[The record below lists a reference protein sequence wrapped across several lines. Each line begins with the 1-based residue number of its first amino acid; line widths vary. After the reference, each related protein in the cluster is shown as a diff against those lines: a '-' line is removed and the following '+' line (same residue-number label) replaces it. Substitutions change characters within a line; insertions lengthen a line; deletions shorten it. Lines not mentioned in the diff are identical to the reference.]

1 MRIAFYAPLKSPDH
15 IVPSGDRR
23 MGRLLMAALEAAGH
37 EVVLAS
43 TFRSFEP
50 TGDTARQ
57 EAIRDHALA
66 EADRVITALR
76 ARPPDAWFT
85 YHVYYKA
92 PDWIGPRIA
101 AALDIP
107 YVIAEPSHAP
117 KRAHG
122 PWQLGHDAAAGAIN
136 RADALFCL
144 TRHDMACIAPLVQP
158 ADKLSFL
165 PPFLDVAPFAEAA
178 RHRAESREAMAAAFE
193 LDATVPWLLSVA
205 MMRPGDKLASYR
217 QLAAALA
224 SLQDEAWQLVVV
236 GGGPAEGEVRA
247 ALGVLATD
255 RMAVIGARCADELPA
270 LYAAADIYVWPAVG
284 EAYGMALLEAQ
295 ACSVPVVAGRIRGV
309 PDVVRDGETAL
320 LAPVDDANAL
330 AAQVRKL
337 LQDRELRARL
347 GAAAG
352 EFVAGERTI
361 EHAAARLNPVLER
374 LRARHP
380 AHAAR

>member
-23 MGRLLMAALEAAGH
+23 MGRLLMAALEAVGH
-37 EVVLAS
+37 EVALAS

-50 TGDTARQ
+50 TGDTALQ

-92 PDWIGPRIA
+92 PDWIGPRVA

-117 KRAHG
+117 KRAQG
-122 PWQLGHDAAAGAIN
+122 PWRLGHDAAAGAID

-144 TRHDMACIAPLVQP
+144 TRHDMTCIAPLVQP

-178 RHRAESREAMAAAFE
+178 RYRAESREAMAAAFE
-193 LDATVPWLLSVA
+193 LDATVAWLLSVA

-236 GGGPAEGEVRA
+236 GGGPVEGEVRA
-247 ALGVLATD
+247 ALEVLATD
-255 RMAVIGARCADELPA
+255 RVTVIGARRAGELPA

-295 ACSVPVVAGRIRGV
+295 ACNVPVVAGRIRGV

-337 LQDRELRARL
+337 LQDRALRARL

-352 EFVAGERTI
+352 EFVASGRTI

-374 LRARHP
+374 LRVRRP

>member
-15 IVPSGDRR
+15 AVPSGDRR

-37 EVVLAS
+37 EVALAS

-50 TGDTARQ
+50 TGDAARQ
-57 EAIRDHALA
+57 EAVRDHALA
-66 EADRVITALR
+66 EADRVIAALR

-92 PDWIGPRIA
+92 PDWIGPPAA

-122 PWQLGHDAAAGAIN
+122 PWRLGHDAAADAIAG
-136 RADALFCL
+136 ADALFCL
-144 TRHDMACIAPLVQP
+144 TRHDMTCTAPLVQP

-178 RHRAESREAMAAAFE
+178 RHRAESREAMARAFA
-193 LDATVPWLLSVA
+193 LDASVPWLLSVA

-224 SLQDEAWQLVVV
+224 ALQDEAWQLVVV
-236 GGGPAEGEVRA
+236 GGGPAEGEVREALDAVA
-247 ALGVLATD
+247 AD
-255 RMAVIGARCADELPA
+255 RVAIIGARRAGELPA
-270 LYAAADIYVWPAVG
+270 IYAAADIYAWPALG

-295 ACSVPVVAGRIRGV
+295 ACGVPVVAGRIRGV
-309 PDVVRDGETAL
+309 PDVVREGETAL
-320 LAPVDDANAL
+320 LAPGDDTGAL
-330 AAQVRKL
+330 AAQIRKL
-337 LQDRELRARL
+337 VQDRDLRARL

-352 EFVAGERTI
+352 DFVASERTI